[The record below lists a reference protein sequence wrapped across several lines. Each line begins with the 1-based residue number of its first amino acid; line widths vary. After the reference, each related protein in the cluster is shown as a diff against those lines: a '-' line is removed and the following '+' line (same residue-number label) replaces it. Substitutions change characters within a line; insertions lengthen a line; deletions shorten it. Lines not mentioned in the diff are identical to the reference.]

1 MSNQM
6 TFQDLACEGIQKL
19 KPYQPG
25 KPISELEREY
35 GVSNIIKLA
44 SNENPMGASPKAV
57 EAIKNVLDELAI
69 YPDGNAYDLKKN
81 ISDKLSIAL
90 DRITIG
96 NGSNDILELIG
107 RVFFTPGSNAV
118 FSQYSFAVYPIATQA
133 CGAQMKIA
141 PALAEDSDSP
151 LGHDLEAI
159 KAKIDENTKVIFIA
173 NPNNPTGTWLKKAEL
188 FAFLKGVPKNIVVVV
203 DEAYLEYVEEE
214 QYASAIELIDELP
227 NLVVTRT
234 FSKAYGLAGLR
245 IGYGVSSADITNL
258 LNRAR
263 QPFNAN
269 ALALAAATAALA
281 DDEHIKKSVEN
292 NSRGLKQLTGFFD
305 DNGIGYI
312 PSVGNFI
319 CVKVGDKAAEIY
331 EALLRAGIIVR
342 PVDNYGMGQYL
353 RLTVG
358 LPEQNQRMMQ
368 TIKELMEK

>member
-1 MSNQM
+1 
-6 TFQDLACEGIQKL
+6 
-19 KPYQPG
+19 
-25 KPISELEREY
+25 
-35 GVSNIIKLA
+35 
-44 SNENPMGASPKAV
+44 
-57 EAIKNVLDELAI
+57 
-69 YPDGNAYDLKKN
+69 
-81 ISDKLSIAL
+81 
-90 DRITIG
+90 
-96 NGSNDILELIG
+96 
-107 RVFFTPGSNAV
+107 
-118 FSQYSFAVYPIATQA
+118 
-133 CGAQMKIA
+133 
-141 PALAEDSDSP
+141 
-151 LGHDLEAI
+151 HDLEAI

>member
-44 SNENPMGASPKAV
+44 SNENPIGASPKAV
-57 EAIKNVLDELAI
+57 EAINKAVAELAI
-69 YPDGNAYDLKKN
+69 YPDGNAYDLKKA

-118 FSQYSFAVYPIATQA
+118 FSQYSFAVYPIVTQA

-292 NSRGLKQLTGFFD
+292 NSRGLKKLTGFFD